1 MSTLTKSGFMWMN
14 EKPVFLSSIF
24 SFFLVPISHFFAYI
38 RTHPISVVSAFVAL
52 SQISQLVFFRF
63 FQFFSISKPE
73 NLSYFQSFKQI
84 FISIFLFSFFFV
96 LEFFG
101 FIFSN
106 SFFLFFFFPIFF
118 LFSFLQRRNNNY
130 LSGVLKVSA
139 GPLPTVFFTS
149 KKYLHR
155 GCFLFV

>member
-14 EKPVFLSSIF
+14 EKDVFLSSVF
-24 SFFLVPISHFFAYI
+24 SLFLVPISHFFAYI
-38 RTHPISVVSAFVAL
+38 RTRPISVVSAFVAL

-63 FQFFSISKPE
+63 FHFFSISKLE

-84 FISIFLFSFFFV
+84 FISIFLLSYFFV
-96 LEFFG
+96 LEFSG
-101 FIFSN
+101 FVFSN

-118 LFSFLQRRNNNY
+118 IFFTSRRRIIVY

-139 GPLPTVFFTS
+139 GSLPTVFFTP

-155 GCFLFV
+155 GCFLFM